1 MMPARNRLVS
11 HYALHAAVDMLCGL
25 TLLGFLFPQLVFLA
39 NWGFPGL
46 GIDLPTI
53 VIFMLQSQLMRLH
66 SLYFME
72 YIKTHTH
79 G

>member
-1 MMPARNRLVS
+1 MMPARNRLIS
-11 HYALHAAVDMLCGL
+11 LYALHAAVDMLCGL
-25 TLLGFLFPQLVFLA
+25 ALLGFLFPHLAFLA

-46 GIDLPTI
+46 AIDLPTI
-53 VIFMLQSQLMRLH
+53 VIFMLQSQLMRLY

>member
-11 HYALHAAVDMLCGL
+11 LYALHAAVDMLCGL
-25 TLLGFLFPQLVFLA
+25 ALLGFLFPQLVFLT

-46 GIDLPTI
+46 EIDLPTI
-53 VIFMLQSQLMRLH
+53 VIFMLQSQLMRLR
-66 SLYFME
+66 SLYFAE
-72 YIKTHTH
+72 YVKTHSH